1 MSEYVDIKI
10 GKMSLWTFRNHLD
23 KNIVGALFSKIDL
36 KVEEID
42 KGLNSYFYQ
51 TIVKKSKERLDAL
64 GYGINCLK
72 DKFEDKATI
81 PVDYCE
87 YLGHLNVDLDDFE
100 SVAKERFEKKITFK
114 KWTNALKK
122 IVEYEYEN
130 GNINLSNTCNIP
142 LKTECEKLIYYSSM
156 SENNNSFFAINCE
169 IISEIYVMRMILECF
184 NDEDV
189 ITLNFSDLAYWSDDS
204 ISEGLVAT
212 ENIEKTI
219 VLVEGETDKKIL
231 EFAIDHLYPHLED
244 LFYFM
249 AFNEG
254 NVKRDG
260 GSSFICKNL
269 KVFYFSK
276 LKSKFIAIFVN
287 DAEGLKSKS
296 SLLNEIK
303 NWPNNFKIMLYPELN
318 EFNKYPTIM
327 PNGRNIRDNINKKA
341 CSIELYLPN
350 EIITNSE
357 KKFYPIEWESRK
369 SFKSAT
375 GENVSLYQGVISNKA
390 KIQKK
395 FEDYQKNVKNGNK
408 TFIKEDWE
416 KMRILLESL
425 VYAFKN

>member
-1 MSEYVDIKI
+1 MSEYVDIEI

-23 KNIVGALFSKIDL
+23 KNIVGALFSKKDL
-36 KVEEID
+36 MVREND
-42 KGLNSYFYQ
+42 KGLNCYFYQ
-51 TIVKKSKERLDAL
+51 TIVKNSKERLDAL

-87 YLGHLNVDLDDFE
+87 YLGHLNVDFDDFE
-100 SVAKERFEKKITFK
+100 SIAKERFEKKITFK

-122 IVEYEYEN
+122 IVKYEFEN

-142 LKTECEKLIYYSSM
+142 LKTECEKLIYYSLT
-156 SENNNSFFAINCE
+156 SENDNSYFAINCE
-169 IISEIYVMRMILECF
+169 VISEIYVMRMILECF

-212 ENIEKTI
+212 ENMEKTI

-231 EFAIDHLYPHLED
+231 EFAIAHLYPHLED

-249 AFNEG
+249 AFNER

-269 KVFYFSK
+269 KIFYFSK
-276 LKSKFIAIFVN
+276 LKSKFIAIFDN

-327 PNGRNIRDNINKKA
+327 PNGKLIRDNIKK
-341 CSIELYLPN
+341 I
-350 EIITNSE
+350 
-357 KKFYPIEWESRK
+357 
-369 SFKSAT
+369 
-375 GENVSLYQGVISNKA
+375 
-390 KIQKK
+390 
-395 FEDYQKNVKNGNK
+395 
-408 TFIKEDWE
+408 
-416 KMRILLESL
+416 
-425 VYAFKN
+425 